1 MKRAG
6 KFNVKQR
13 KRVCSNKAK
22 FHAFEGKRI
31 AWWHVMFLPCNWNSA
46 SGAMFSSLAQS
57 CPTLCDPMNYSRPS
71 LPVHHQPPELAQTP
85 VYQVGDAISS
95 SVVPF
100 SSCLQSFLASGS
112 FPMSQLF
119 ASCSQSIGASAS
131 ATVLPMNIQGWFP
144 VGLTGVISLLSKG
157 LTGIFSSTTVQKH
170 LIFDTQPSLWSSLHI
185 CTRLL
190 EKP

>member
-1 MKRAG
+1 
-6 KFNVKQR
+6 
-13 KRVCSNKAK
+13 
-22 FHAFEGKRI
+22 
-31 AWWHVMFLPCNWNSA
+31 MFLPCNWNSA

-119 ASCSQSIGASAS
+119 ASCGQSIRASGFH
-131 ATVLPMNIQGWFP
+131 TTLHTTTIF
-144 VGLTGVISLLSKG
+144 TLLSNFPFAF
-157 LTGIFSSTTVQKH
+157 ISSSPP
-170 LIFDTQPSLWSSLHI
+170 PSPLFQASYPFFPSIPSFLPLLHV
-185 CTRLL
+185 
-190 EKP
+190 P